1 MKSISGIKSLLFLL
15 FIVGAV
21 PVWSQFSN
29 LRWKTILPQSDT
41 LIVDSLSIYQSS
53 FQVFCAGKRL
63 DKDEYFFNGITRKFL
78 NKTECQDSLELKY
91 RVFSIDFEKPLQT
104 IDTSM
109 IYRDVGEVRDYY
121 FNTKNDKTN
130 FFSDDG
136 IKKSGSISRGISF
149 GNSQDLSVNS
159 TLNLQLSGEIA
170 NNMNILA
177 TVTDDNLP
185 IQPDGNTNQL
195 QEFDQVFIQLYGKE
209 YKIVAGDFWLKKP
222 TGYFTNYNK
231 RAQGLFG
238 KYTWG
243 DEKSKWTAQGA
254 GALSKGKFAR
264 NTIQGQEG
272 NQGPYRLKGNE
283 NEPFIMVLSGTEN
296 VYLDGKLLER
306 GQEY

>member
-136 IKKSGSISRGISF
+136 IKKSGSISRG
-149 GNSQDLSVNS
+149 
-159 TLNLQLSGEIA
+159 
-170 NNMNILA
+170 
-177 TVTDDNLP
+177 
-185 IQPDGNTNQL
+185 
-195 QEFDQVFIQLYGKE
+195 
-209 YKIVAGDFWLKKP
+209 
-222 TGYFTNYNK
+222 
-231 RAQGLFG
+231 
-238 KYTWG
+238 
-243 DEKSKWTAQGA
+243 
-254 GALSKGKFAR
+254 
-264 NTIQGQEG
+264 
-272 NQGPYRLKGNE
+272 
-283 NEPFIMVLSGTEN
+283 
-296 VYLDGKLLER
+296 
-306 GQEY
+306 